1 LAQTVRRQP
10 QATIGADNPDFQG
23 GMAART
29 CGITHEHSEGAG
41 GTPTGQHMT
50 TTLEQL
56 NAAETSAFIAA
67 LHGIYE
73 HSPWIPE
80 RAALQRP
87 FRNLT
92 AFKLA
97 LHKVVTDAS
106 RAEQLGLIRAH
117 PELAG
122 RAAIAG
128 ELTAESTGE
137 QAKAGLN
144 LCSPE
149 EFARLQQ
156 LNADYNAKFG
166 FPFILAVK
174 GPTGAGLTRQQ
185 IIATFARRL
194 RNQPEDELREAL
206 RQIGRIAEM
215 RINDLLGYRP
225 VMGATVMQWAEEI
238 GALSEDEGALTC
250 TYLTETHQRTAEQIA
265 QWMREAGMHVHID
278 AVGNVVG
285 RYLSTDPQARTL
297 LTGSH
302 YDTVRNGG
310 KYDGREGILLPI
322 AVVKHLHERGETL
335 PFHFEV
341 IGFSEEEGVRF
352 KSTFLGSNA
361 VTGHFDMKLLDL
373 QDKDGISMRE
383 VITQAGHDVAAIPQ
397 IARDPAD
404 ILGYVEVHIEQG
416 PVLLNRDLPVGIV
429 TSIAGSSR
437 YLVELKGV
445 ASHAG
450 TTPMDMRKDAAA
462 AAAEIILY
470 VEQRCSQDQHAALV
484 GTVGQ
489 LQVPRGSTNV
499 IPGGCQL
506 SLDIRAAV
514 DEVRMAAVKDVLGK
528 IEEICGRRS
537 IDFKLEETLSAPA
550 APCAPWLMDQLR
562 AATERAGVTPFEL
575 ASGAGHDAMAI
586 AKLTDVCML
595 FTRCGN
601 GGISHNPLETMT
613 ADDAEVSGQILL
625 DFLRSFEVKR

>member
-1 LAQTVRRQP
+1 
-10 QATIGADNPDFQG
+10 
-23 GMAART
+23 MAART

-50 TTLEQL
+50 TTLEHL

-361 VTGHFDMKLLDL
+361 VTGHFDTKLLDL

-625 DFLRSFEVKR
+625 DFLRSFEVKC

>member
-1 LAQTVRRQP
+1 
-10 QATIGADNPDFQG
+10 
-23 GMAART
+23 
-29 CGITHEHSEGAG
+29 
-41 GTPTGQHMT
+41 MT

-437 YLVELKGV
+437 YLVDLKGV

-450 TTPMDMRKDAAA
+450 TTPMDMRKDAAT

-625 DFLRSFEVKR
+625 DFLRSFEVKS